1 MDVSDAGRVFRGCA
15 SRRSDIVGLEPS
27 SRNLWISIG
36 SGEVILDDLAGPSAG
51 TNVRWKVRPEDFLVE
66 EIVELPLRPGGPY
79 VLYRVRKQ
87 ERTTLEVQA
96 ELAARLGVPQRAVI
110 FPALKDREAI
120 AVQTAAV
127 RGRGPARI
135 RGRGFEAI
143 RIGEADRPLGPS
155 DLRGNRFVVRLREL
169 DDLEIERL
177 PAAVAALADHGFP
190 NYFDD
195 QRFGSWS
202 PEVGFI
208 GRPLLLG
215 QAEEVL
221 RIYLTVPMVG
231 DPLEARAFKAEARR
245 WWGNW
250 AAMQERA
257 PRPSNYRS
265 VLAFLNDHPVDWRGA
280 VRRIPARLRALW
292 VDAYRA
298 WIWNKAL
305 RRIWSLLPH
314 AEIEIRGERFPVPRE
329 RPPDTGAIIALPHR
343 RAQYESPWAEA
354 MAAALAE
361 EGLSLSD
368 FRRGAL
374 LEDAPPPTQRP
385 VWCPPRALE
394 LRELRPERREAI
406 LVFELQPGSYGTLL
420 LKTLTIWIHVV

>member
-1 MDVSDAGRVFRGCA
+1 M
-15 SRRSDIVGLEPS
+15 
-27 SRNLWISIG
+27 
-36 SGEVILDDLAGPSAG
+36 
-51 TNVRWKVRPEDFLVE
+51 RWKVRPEDFLVE

-79 VLYRVRKQ
+79 VLYRVRKR

-96 ELAARLGVPQRAVI
+96 ELAARLGVPQRAVV

-120 AVQTAAV
+120 AIQTAAV
-127 RGRGPARI
+127 RGRGPARL
-135 RGRGFEAI
+135 RGRGFEAV
-143 RIGEADRPLGPS
+143 RIGEADRPLRPQ

-177 PAAVAALADHGFP
+177 PAAVTALATHGFP

-202 PEVGFI
+202 PEAGFI

-221 RIYLTVPMVG
+221 RIYLAIPMVG
-231 DPLEARAFKAEARR
+231 DPLEVRTFKAEARGL
-245 WWGNW
+245 WGNW
-250 AAMQERA
+250 AAMRERA

-265 VLAFLNDHPVDWRGA
+265 VLTFLNDHPTDWRGA

-298 WIWNKAL
+298 WIWNDML
-305 RRIWSLLPH
+305 RRIWALLPH
-314 AEIEIRGERFPVPRE
+314 VEIEIRGAQFPVPLE
-329 RPPDTGAIIALPHR
+329 RPQDTEASVALPHR
-343 RAQYESPWAEA
+343 RARYESPWAEA

-361 EGLSLSD
+361 EGLSLSH

-385 VWCPPRALE
+385 VWCQPLALE
-394 LRELRPERREAI
+394 LEELQPEKREAL
-406 LVFELQPGSYGTLL
+406 LVFELPPGSYGTLL
-420 LKTLTIWIHVV
+420 LKTLATRIRGP

>member
-1 MDVSDAGRVFRGCA
+1 M
-15 SRRSDIVGLEPS
+15 
-27 SRNLWISIG
+27 
-36 SGEVILDDLAGPSAG
+36 
-51 TNVRWKVRPEDFLVE
+51 RWKVRPEDFLVE

-79 VLYRVRKQ
+79 VLYRVRKR

-96 ELAARLGVPQRAVI
+96 ELAARLGVPQRAVV

-120 AVQTAAV
+120 AIQTAAV
-127 RGRGPARI
+127 RGRGPARL
-135 RGRGFEAI
+135 RGRGFEAV
-143 RIGEADRPLGPS
+143 RIGEADRPLRPQ

-169 DDLEIERL
+169 DDREIERL
-177 PAAVAALADHGFP
+177 PAAVTALATHGFP

-202 PEVGFI
+202 PEAGFI

-221 RIYLTVPMVG
+221 RIYLAIPMVG
-231 DPLEARAFKAEARR
+231 DPLEVRTFKAEARGL
-245 WWGNW
+245 WGNW
-250 AAMQERA
+250 AAMRERA

-265 VLAFLNDHPVDWRGA
+265 VLTFLNDHPTDWRGA

-298 WIWNKAL
+298 WIWNDML
-305 RRIWSLLPH
+305 RRIWALLPH
-314 AEIEIRGERFPVPRE
+314 VEIEIRGAQFPVPLE
-329 RPPDTGAIIALPHR
+329 RPQDTEASVALPHR
-343 RAQYESPWAEA
+343 RARYESPWAEA

-361 EGLSLSD
+361 EGLSLSH

-385 VWCPPRALE
+385 VWCQPLALE
-394 LRELRPERREAI
+394 LEELQPEKREAL
-406 LVFELQPGSYGTLL
+406 LVFELPPGSYGTLL
-420 LKTLTIWIHVV
+420 LKTLATRIRGP

>member
-1 MDVSDAGRVFRGCA
+1 M
-15 SRRSDIVGLEPS
+15 
-27 SRNLWISIG
+27 
-36 SGEVILDDLAGPSAG
+36 
-51 TNVRWKVRPEDFLVE
+51 RWKVRPEDFLVE
-66 EIVELPLRPGGPY
+66 EIVELLLRPGGPY
-79 VLYRVRKQ
+79 VLYRVRKR

-96 ELAARLGVPQRAVI
+96 ELAARLGVPQRAVV

-120 AVQTAAV
+120 AIQTAAV

-135 RGRGFEAI
+135 RGRGFEAV
-143 RIGEADRPLGPS
+143 RIGEADRPLRPQ

-177 PAAVAALADHGFP
+177 PAAVTALATHGFP

-202 PEVGFI
+202 PEAGFI

-221 RIYLTVPMVG
+221 RIYLAIPMVG
-231 DPLEARAFKAEARR
+231 DPLEVRTFKAEARGL
-245 WWGNW
+245 WGNW
-250 AAMQERA
+250 AAMRERA

-265 VLAFLNDHPVDWRGA
+265 VLTFLNDHPTDWRGA

-298 WIWNKAL
+298 WIWNDML
-305 RRIWSLLPH
+305 RRIWALLPH
-314 AEIEIRGERFPVPRE
+314 VEIEIRGARFPVPLE
-329 RPPDTGAIIALPHR
+329 RPQDTEASVALPHR
-343 RAQYESPWAEA
+343 RARYESPWAEA

-361 EGLSLSD
+361 EGLSLSH

-385 VWCPPRALE
+385 VWCQPLALE
-394 LRELRPERREAI
+394 LEELQPEKREAL
-406 LVFELQPGSYGTLL
+406 LVFELPPGSYGTLL
-420 LKTLTIWIHVV
+420 LKTLATRIRGP

>member
-1 MDVSDAGRVFRGCA
+1 M
-15 SRRSDIVGLEPS
+15 
-27 SRNLWISIG
+27 
-36 SGEVILDDLAGPSAG
+36 
-51 TNVRWKVRPEDFLVE
+51 RWKVRPEDFLVE

-79 VLYRVRKQ
+79 VLYRVRKR

-96 ELAARLGVPQRAVI
+96 ELAARLGVPQRAVV

-120 AVQTAAV
+120 AIQTVAV
-127 RGRGPARI
+127 RGRGPARL
-135 RGRGFEAI
+135 RGRGFEAV
-143 RIGEADRPLGPS
+143 RIGEADRPLRPQ

-177 PAAVAALADHGFP
+177 PAAVTALATHGFP

-202 PEVGFI
+202 PEAGFI

-221 RIYLTVPMVG
+221 RIYLAIPMVG
-231 DPLEARAFKAEARR
+231 DPLEVRTFKAEARGL
-245 WWGNW
+245 WGNW
-250 AAMQERA
+250 AAMRERA

-265 VLAFLNDHPVDWRGA
+265 VLTFLNDHPTDWRGA

-298 WIWNKAL
+298 WIWNDML
-305 RRIWSLLPH
+305 RRIWALLPH
-314 AEIEIRGERFPVPRE
+314 VEIEIRGAQFPVPLE
-329 RPPDTGAIIALPHR
+329 RPQDTEASVALPHR
-343 RAQYESPWAEA
+343 RARYESPWAEA

-361 EGLSLSD
+361 EGLSLSH
-368 FRRGAL
+368 FRRRAL

-385 VWCPPRALE
+385 VWCQPLALE
-394 LRELRPERREAI
+394 LEELQPEKREAL
-406 LVFELQPGSYGTLL
+406 LVFELPPGSYGTLL
-420 LKTLTIWIHVV
+420 LKTLATRIRGP

>member
-1 MDVSDAGRVFRGCA
+1 M
-15 SRRSDIVGLEPS
+15 
-27 SRNLWISIG
+27 
-36 SGEVILDDLAGPSAG
+36 
-51 TNVRWKVRPEDFLVE
+51 RWKVRPEDFLVE

-79 VLYRVRKQ
+79 VLYRVRKR

-96 ELAARLGVPQRAVI
+96 ELAARLGVPQRAVV

-120 AVQTAAV
+120 AIQTVAV
-127 RGRGPARI
+127 RGRGPARL
-135 RGRGFEAI
+135 RGRGFEAV
-143 RIGEADRPLGPS
+143 RIGEADRPLRPQ

-177 PAAVAALADHGFP
+177 PAAVTALATHGFP

-202 PEVGFI
+202 PEAGFI

-221 RIYLTVPMVG
+221 RIYLAIPMVG
-231 DPLEARAFKAEARR
+231 DPLEVRTFKAEARGL
-245 WWGNW
+245 WGNW
-250 AAMQERA
+250 AAMRERA

-265 VLAFLNDHPVDWRGA
+265 VLTFLNDHPTDWRGA

-298 WIWNKAL
+298 WIWNDML
-305 RRIWSLLPH
+305 RRIWALLPH
-314 AEIEIRGERFPVPRE
+314 VEIEIRGAQFPVPLE
-329 RPPDTGAIIALPHR
+329 RPQDTEASVALPHR
-343 RAQYESPWAEA
+343 RARYESPWAEA

-361 EGLSLSD
+361 EGLSLSH

-385 VWCPPRALE
+385 VWCQPLALE
-394 LRELRPERREAI
+394 LEELQPEKREAL
-406 LVFELQPGSYGTLL
+406 LVFELPPGSYGTLL
-420 LKTLTIWIHVV
+420 LKTLATRIRGP

>member
-1 MDVSDAGRVFRGCA
+1 M
-15 SRRSDIVGLEPS
+15 
-27 SRNLWISIG
+27 
-36 SGEVILDDLAGPSAG
+36 
-51 TNVRWKVRPEDFLVE
+51 RWKVRPEDFLVE

-79 VLYRVRKQ
+79 VLYRVRKR

-96 ELAARLGVPQRAVI
+96 ELAARLGVPQRAVV

-120 AVQTAAV
+120 AIQTAAV

-135 RGRGFEAI
+135 RGRGFEAV
-143 RIGEADRPLGPS
+143 RIGEADRPLRPQ

-169 DDLEIERL
+169 DDREIERL
-177 PAAVAALADHGFP
+177 PAAVTALATHGFP

-202 PEVGFI
+202 PEAGFI

-221 RIYLTVPMVG
+221 RIYLAIPMVG
-231 DPLEARAFKAEARR
+231 DPLEVRTFKAEARGL
-245 WWGNW
+245 WGNW
-250 AAMQERA
+250 AAMRERA

-265 VLAFLNDHPVDWRGA
+265 VLTFLNDHPTDWRGA

-298 WIWNKAL
+298 WIWNDML
-305 RRIWSLLPH
+305 RRIWALLPH
-314 AEIEIRGERFPVPRE
+314 VEIEIRGARFPVPLE
-329 RPPDTGAIIALPHR
+329 RPQDTEASVALPHR
-343 RAQYESPWAEA
+343 RARYESPWAEA

-361 EGLSLSD
+361 EGLSLSH

-385 VWCPPRALE
+385 VWCQPLALE
-394 LRELRPERREAI
+394 LEELQPEKREAL
-406 LVFELQPGSYGTLL
+406 LVFELPPGSYGTLL
-420 LKTLTIWIHVV
+420 LKTLATRIRGP

>member
-1 MDVSDAGRVFRGCA
+1 M
-15 SRRSDIVGLEPS
+15 
-27 SRNLWISIG
+27 
-36 SGEVILDDLAGPSAG
+36 
-51 TNVRWKVRPEDFLVE
+51 RWKVRPEDFLVE

-79 VLYRVRKQ
+79 VLYRVRKR

-96 ELAARLGVPQRAVI
+96 ELAARLGVPQRAVV

-120 AVQTAAV
+120 AIQTAAV

-135 RGRGFEAI
+135 RGRGFEAV
-143 RIGEADRPLGPS
+143 RIGEADRPLCPQ

-177 PAAVAALADHGFP
+177 PAAVTALATHGFP

-202 PEVGFI
+202 PEAGFI

-221 RIYLTVPMVG
+221 RIYLAIPMVG
-231 DPLEARAFKAEARR
+231 DPLEVRTFKAEARGL
-245 WWGNW
+245 WGNW
-250 AAMQERA
+250 AAMRERA

-265 VLAFLNDHPVDWRGA
+265 VLTFLNDHPTDWRGA

-298 WIWNKAL
+298 WIWNDML
-305 RRIWSLLPH
+305 RRIWALLPH
-314 AEIEIRGERFPVPRE
+314 VEIEIRGAQFPVPLE
-329 RPPDTGAIIALPHR
+329 RPQDTEASVALPHR
-343 RAQYESPWAEA
+343 RARYESPWAEA

-361 EGLSLSD
+361 EGLSLSH

-385 VWCPPRALE
+385 VWCQPLALE
-394 LRELRPERREAI
+394 LEELQPEKREAL
-406 LVFELQPGSYGTLL
+406 LVFELPPGSYGTLL
-420 LKTLTIWIHVV
+420 LKTLATRIRGP

>member
-1 MDVSDAGRVFRGCA
+1 M
-15 SRRSDIVGLEPS
+15 
-27 SRNLWISIG
+27 
-36 SGEVILDDLAGPSAG
+36 
-51 TNVRWKVRPEDFLVE
+51 RWKVRPEDFLVE

-79 VLYRVRKQ
+79 VLYRVRKR

-96 ELAARLGVPQRAVI
+96 ELAARLGVPQRAVV

-120 AVQTAAV
+120 AIQTAAV
-127 RGRGPARI
+127 RGRGPARL
-135 RGRGFEAI
+135 RGRGFEAV
-143 RIGEADRPLGPS
+143 RIGEADRPLRPQ

-169 DDLEIERL
+169 DDREIERL
-177 PAAVAALADHGFP
+177 PAAVTALATHGFP

-202 PEVGFI
+202 PEAGFI

-221 RIYLTVPMVG
+221 RIYLAIPMVG
-231 DPLEARAFKAEARR
+231 DPLEVRTFKAEARGL
-245 WWGNW
+245 WGNW
-250 AAMQERA
+250 AAMRERA

-265 VLAFLNDHPVDWRGA
+265 VLTFLNDHPTDWRGA

-298 WIWNKAL
+298 WIWNDML
-305 RRIWSLLPH
+305 RRIWALLPH
-314 AEIEIRGERFPVPRE
+314 VEIEIRGARFPVPLE
-329 RPPDTGAIIALPHR
+329 RPQDTEASVALPHR
-343 RAQYESPWAEA
+343 RARYESPWAEA

-361 EGLSLSD
+361 EGLSLSH

-385 VWCPPRALE
+385 VWCQPLALE
-394 LRELRPERREAI
+394 LEELQPEKREAL
-406 LVFELQPGSYGTLL
+406 LVFELPPGSYGTLL
-420 LKTLTIWIHVV
+420 LKTLATRIRGP